1 MLILAATD
9 TLIVDIFNGSVKP
22 GADAMVVIF
31 VVGSVVRVTFA
42 PAAIVA
48 LISEPALTT
57 DALRIDV
64 FIKPAYDVVETTSVA
79 PNTFAVMVPD
89 AEIFENDASVA
100 VI

>member
-1 MLILAATD
+1 MRVETVAVLILAATD
-9 TLIVDIFNGSVKP
+9 TLRLLIFNGSVSP
-22 GADAMVVIF
+22 GAEAMVVIF

-64 FIKPAYDVVETTSVA
+64 FINPA
-79 PNTFAVMVPD
+79 
-89 AEIFENDASVA
+89 
-100 VI
+100 